1 MVQEDGRLV
10 QVEGVLH
17 MKGEEVGHMRV
28 EEVDHMMEMVAH
40 RLALEGYNQA
50 WVNGRLSSHQISPPV
65 LLH

>member
-10 QVEGVLH
+10 QVVGVLH

-28 EEVDHMMEMVAH
+28 EVVDHMMEMVAH

>member
-1 MVQEDGRLV
+1 
-10 QVEGVLH
+10 